1 MPLHPTLLDIVCR
14 IALAFIAALA
24 VGFNRG
30 ERNEA
35 AGLRTTLLV
44 CLAACFAGVLANLL
58 LTTAGK
64 GPTDFAQ
71 IDVLRLPLGILSGIG
86 FIGAGAIIKKDDI
99 ALGVT
104 TAATMWFMSVVGLCF
119 GTGFIGLGAAASL
132 LGLTILWALKW
143 FEEKMPTSLRATLV
157 VEGVSQQFDEQAL
170 HTIAERSY
178 GLLACPP
185 SPRSLSSLLWGAVI
199 KVTGPAQ
206 NCCRG
211 PLKAETGVRFPLGAP
226 MISIGYVGPLAGS
239 ATPNKDRTRM
249 ENGGN
254 PPRFMIC
261 SSGDAR
267 GLGAINDQSR
277 YVGKCSAASA
287 RTFNRIQ
294 EEPRFL

>member
-104 TAATMWFMSVVGLCF
+104 TAATMWFMSVAGLCF
-119 GTGFIGLGAAASL
+119 GTGFIALGVAASL

-157 VEGVSQQFDEQAL
+157 VEGDSQQFDEQAL
-170 HTIAERSY
+170 HMIAKQSY
-178 GLLACPP
+178 GLLAWSSERKSTGDYRVEAILQWEGHKQDAAQMPP
-185 SPRSLSSLLWGAVI
+185 LVGMLSG
-199 KVTGPAQ
+199 TP
-206 NCCRG
+206 
-211 PLKAETGVRFPLGAP
+211 GVRSVAWTPAA
-226 MISIGYVGPLAGS
+226 IG
-239 ATPNKDRTRM
+239 N
-249 ENGGN
+249 
-254 PPRFMIC
+254 
-261 SSGDAR
+261 
-267 GLGAINDQSR
+267 
-277 YVGKCSAASA
+277 
-287 RTFNRIQ
+287 
-294 EEPRFL
+294 